1 MSKKKYPELVEMF
14 YQFNQSSKINLDKET
29 IFQSLRKKGFL
40 DEKGNP
46 ILNEGTLNLINT
58 MKKYQDKEQEYK

>member
-1 MSKKKYPELVEMF
+1 MSERKYPEIVELF

-29 IFQSLRKKGFL
+29 ILQSLKKKGFL
-40 DEKGNP
+40 DEKGNL

-58 MKKYQDKEQEYK
+58 MKKYQDKEREYK